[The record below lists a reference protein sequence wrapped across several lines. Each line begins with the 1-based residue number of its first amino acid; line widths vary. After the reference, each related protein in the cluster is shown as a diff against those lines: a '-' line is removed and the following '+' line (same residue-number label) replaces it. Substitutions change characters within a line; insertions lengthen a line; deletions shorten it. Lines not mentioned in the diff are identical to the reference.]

1 MILQA
6 GTFTQSKIENTH
18 ILKCRNE
25 MIKITS
31 ITKLGIE

>member
-18 ILKCRNE
+18 ILRYLNE
-25 MIKITS
+25 IDKGYS
-31 ITKLGIE
+31 DDKDRY